1 MGARS
6 LSLLALVFC
15 CSAFAQDDTFAVLLD
30 TDGYAMG
37 DPGPDPAPELE
48 RYRHYIKAMG
58 GDSIRLC
65 GNSPCSG
72 QVVDHYPDGTPMHKG
87 YYEYGRLLVF
97 KNYHPDGTV
106 ERDFKALDAIKC
118 VQRTWHPNGQL
129 RSEAR
134 FADGVAYEYKDYYV
148 DGVLRYA
155 EQRHRKDPYFIRM
168 DLFAG
173 DGTPVSTLALVD
185 KKRIEFEQK
194 EYHPG
199 GSLRSVGR
207 ARYDRVRMDTR
218 RVGTWKYYAP
228 DGTLVREEDHVDGR
242 VATVR

>member
-1 MGARS
+1 MIVA
-6 LSLLALVFC
+6 VH
-15 CSAFAQDDTFAVLLD
+15 AQDEALPLID
-30 TDGYAMG
+30 TDQYAMG
-37 DPGPDPAPELE
+37 DAGADPAPELE
-48 RYRHYIKAMG
+48 RYGHYTKALG
-58 GDSIRLC
+58 GDSVRLC
-65 GNSPCSG
+65 GAVPCSG
-72 QVVDHYPDGTPMHKG
+72 QVQDHYPDGSVLHKG

-97 KNYHPDGTV
+97 KNFHPDGTV

-134 FADGVAYEYKDYYV
+134 YADGVAFEYKDYYV

-155 EQRHRKDPYFIRM
+155 EERHRKEPYFIRM

-173 DGTPVSTLALVD
+173 DGKPVSTLALVD
-185 KKRIEFEQK
+185 KGLIEFEQR

-199 GSLRSVGR
+199 GTLRTVGR
-207 ARYDRVRMDTR
+207 ARYDRTRMDTR
-218 RVGTWKYYAP
+218 RVGTWQHFDAA
-228 DGTLVREEDHVDGR
+228 GTLVREEDHIDGR